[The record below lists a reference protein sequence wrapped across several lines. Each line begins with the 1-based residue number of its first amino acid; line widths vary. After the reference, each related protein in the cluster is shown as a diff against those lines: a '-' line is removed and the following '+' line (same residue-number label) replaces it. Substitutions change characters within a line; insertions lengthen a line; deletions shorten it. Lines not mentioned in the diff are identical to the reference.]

1 MRICHVKSETPESS
15 FSCVSEAAL
24 PLPQAGLS
32 VGPRAASGALASLPG
47 RPCTSKVSGGLQA
60 EAGTGATSFYAEHL
74 TKANYSSFLHTED
87 SFP

>member
-1 MRICHVKSETPESS
+1 MRIRHVKSETPESG
-15 FSCVSEAAL
+15 FSRVSEAAL

-32 VGPRAASGALASLPG
+32 VGPRAASGALASFPG

-60 EAGTGATSFYAEHL
+60 EAGTGATSFCAEHP
-74 TKANYSSFLHTED
+74 TEANFSSFLHTED